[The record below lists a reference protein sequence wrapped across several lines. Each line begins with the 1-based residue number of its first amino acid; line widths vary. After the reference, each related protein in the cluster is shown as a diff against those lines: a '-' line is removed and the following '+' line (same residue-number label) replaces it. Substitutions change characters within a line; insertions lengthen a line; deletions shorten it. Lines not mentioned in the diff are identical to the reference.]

1 MKVIQIR
8 DVDERTY
15 EALKA
20 SASAAGV
27 SLTAYLKRHL
37 DLIAVDHEGPDATGA
52 VVMSRGSYDAMQAEV
67 RRLRKLEGRQQL
79 AASIA
84 QGGPV
89 KSFSRDE
96 LAETWGID
104 A

>member
-1 MKVIQIR
+1 MKAIQIR
-8 DVDERTY
+8 DVDEQTY

-27 SLTAYLKRHL
+27 SLTAYLRRHL
-37 DLIAVDHEGPDATGA
+37 DRIAGDHEAPDATGA
-52 VVMSRGSYDAMQAEV
+52 VVMSRGSYDAMRAEV

-84 QGGPV
+84 KGGPV
-89 KSFSRDE
+89 KSFRRDE
-96 LAETWGID
+96 LAEAWGID

>member
-15 EALKA
+15 EALRA
-20 SASAAGV
+20 SASAEGV

-37 DLIAVDHEGPDATGA
+37 DRIAGDHEAPDATGA
-52 VVMSRGSYDAMQAEV
+52 VVISRGSYDALQAEV
-67 RRLRKLEGRQQL
+67 RRLRKLEGRRQL
-79 AASIA
+79 AESIA
-84 QGGPV
+84 EGGPV
-89 KSFSRDE
+89 KSFRRDQ
-96 LAETWGID
+96 LAEAWGID